1 MNRLSTGIANLDKRL
16 QGGYPEGEAILIT
29 GEAGAGKT
37 IYGMQFLYQ
46 ACKDGKKCM
55 MIATEETPE
64 KILVH
69 SRILGMDLEPYTKDG
84 QLSMVR
90 MLEMRSE
97 NTSMIDENGNDFF
110 FQIDDLHNL
119 ANLMSDDIEVV
130 IIDNMGTFAMGSD
143 IRSFREKLESL
154 AFILANQKRTTI
166 IIMDEAAHQF
176 THKIA
181 EYSTYGTMKLMVKEN
196 PYTGKMERFMYIP
209 KMRGTNISL
218 DFINYE
224 ITENGINLFPSK
236 NKNK

>member
-1 MNRLSTGIANLDKRL
+1 
-16 QGGYPEGEAILIT
+16 
-29 GEAGAGKT
+29 
-37 IYGMQFLYQ
+37 
-46 ACKDGKKCM
+46 M

-64 KILVH
+64 KILAH

-97 NTSMIDENGNDFF
+97 NTSVIDENGNDLFF
-110 FQIDDLHNL
+110 RIDDLHNL
-119 ANLMSDDIEVV
+119 ANLMPDDIEVV

-143 IRSFREKLESL
+143 IRSFREKLEHL

-166 IIMDEAAHQF
+166 MIMDEAAHQF

-181 EYSTYGTMKLMVKEN
+181 EYSTYGTVKLMVKEN

-224 ITENGINLFPSK
+224 ITENGISLFPSK

>member
-1 MNRLSTGIANLDKRL
+1 MERLSTGIANLDKRL

-29 GEAGAGKT
+29 GEAGSGKT
-37 IYGMQFLYQ
+37 IFGMQFLHQ
-46 ACKDGKKCM
+46 ACKNGKKCI

-69 SRILGMDLEPYTKDG
+69 SRILGMDLEPYTEDG

-97 NTSMIDENGNDFF
+97 NTSVTDENGSDFF

-119 ANLMSDDIEVV
+119 ANLISEDIDIVM
-130 IIDNMGTFAMGSD
+130 IDNMGTFAMGSE

-154 AFILANQKRTTI
+154 AFTLANQKRTTI
-166 IIMDEAAHQF
+166 MIMDEAAHQF

-181 EYSTYGTMKLMVKEN
+181 EYSTYGTVKLMVKEN

-209 KMRGTNISL
+209 KMRGTDISL

-224 ITENGINLFPSK
+224 ITESGINLFPSK